1 MTSSGQKY
9 GRAAERSNFVN
20 QLSQYLKE
28 KRNNGDLAKG
38 PPAMMNLLSNMEN
51 STGNLRPA
59 AAASAS
65 VVQPSDFWS
74 KFPGSAEEA
83 ANKNDFRKPD
93 MAEGLKAA
101 PLTIFFAGQ
110 VFVFNDFPADK
121 VKEIMALAK
130 QRCSGI
136 STGFVSDSQATV
148 EKLNPPSNSETHIPD
163 LNIASTSGSSRV
175 AEQHSVD
182 RAQAIS
188 SGLQLGRRNSVL
200 GQKTEISLH
209 RFFKKRRERF
219 MARAPYQI
227 QNPQRSPSTPDD
239 RNLSPEEGQTS
250 KEGLKDLDL
259 KL

>member
-1 MTSSGQKY
+1 MTSSGQKSS
-9 GRAAERSNFVN
+9 RVADRSNFVN
-20 QLSQYLKE
+20 ILSQYLKE

-51 STGNLRPA
+51 STGNSRPA

-74 KFPGSAEEA
+74 KISGSAEEA

-93 MAEGLKAA
+93 MADALKAA

-110 VFVFNDFPADK
+110 VFVYNDFPPDR

-130 QRCSGI
+130 QGYSGI

-148 EKLNPPSNSETHIPD
+148 DKLNPPSDSETHIPD
-163 LNIASTSGSSRV
+163 LNIASTSGSSPV
-175 AEQHSVD
+175 AEHHSVD

-188 SGLQLGRRNSVL
+188 SDLRIGTRNSTL
-200 GQKTEISLH
+200 GQKTEISLQ
-209 RFFKKRRERF
+209 RFFKKRKERF

-227 QNPQRSPSTPDD
+227 QNPQRSPSKPDD
-239 RNLSPEEGQTS
+239 RNSSPEEFQTS
-250 KEGLKDLDL
+250 KGLKDLDL